1 MSQPNAKYKNNDKA
15 AIWQLAKRLMPGGVN
30 SPVRAFGSVGVEPV
44 IVESAQGPYI
54 TDIEGRRYIDYVCS
68 YGPLIFGHAPQF
80 VTEAVQEAAGR
91 GTTYGFTTTH
101 EVELAELIAEAYPA
115 CEMLRM
121 VNSGTEATMSAI
133 RVARGCTGR
142 SKLVKFEGCYHGHSD
157 SLLVKSGSGLLTQGV
172 PTSPGVPAGLL
183 AETLVCPYNDAAALA
198 ELLAAHQGEV
208 ACLIV
213 EPVAGNMGVV
223 PPAEGFLA
231 EVRRLCTE
239 HGIILIFDEVI
250 TGFRLDY
257 HSAAGV
263 FGVQPDLVCFGK
275 IIGGGLPVG
284 AYGGR
289 RELMQQVS
297 PLGPIYQGGTLS
309 GNPLAMRAGIAALSR
324 LRDDAAVYPTL
335 IENTAYLQREIDRL
349 IAKHNVP
356 ASTSRCLNMFCLFF
370 TPQPVSSYADVMS
383 CDTEL
388 YRRFFVGMLEQGIML
403 APSQFEAWF
412 PSLAH
417 DKAILAETLAAVDK
431 VFATL

>member
-324 LRDDAAVYPTL
+324 LRDDAAVYPAL

>member
-1 MSQPNAKYKNNDKA
+1 MSVYLNNDKTEILRRA
-15 AIWQLAKRLMPGGVN
+15 RRLMPGGVN
-30 SPVRAFGSVGVEPV
+30 SPVRAFGSVDCEPV
-44 IVESAQGPYI
+44 IVASGRGAYL
-54 TDIEGRRYIDYVCS
+54 TDIEGRSYIDYVCS
-68 YGPLIFGHAPQF
+68 YGPLIFGHAPDF
-80 VTEAVQEAAGR
+80 IVDELRAFAGN
-91 GTTYGFTTTH
+91 GTTYGFTTPH
-101 EVELAELIAEAYPA
+101 EVELAEMIADAYPA

-142 SKLVKFEGCYHGHSD
+142 DKIVKFEGCYHGHSD

-172 PTSPGVPAGLL
+172 PTSPGVVPALI
-183 AETLVCPYNDAAALA
+183 AETLVCPYNDADALA
-198 ELLAAHQGEV
+198 QLLDANRGQV
-208 ACLIV
+208 ACLII

-223 PPAEGFLA
+223 PPAEGFLQR
-231 EVRRLCTE
+231 VRELCTE

-263 FGVQPDLVCFGK
+263 FGVQPDMVCFGK

-289 RELMQQVS
+289 RELMEQVA

-309 GNPLAMRAGIAALSR
+309 GNPLAMRAGIAALRR

-335 IENTAYLQREIDRL
+335 IANTTYLQTEIDKL
-349 IAKHNVP
+349 IAKHGLA
-356 ASTSRCLNMFCLFF
+356 ASTSRCLDMFCLFF
-370 TPQPVSSYADVMS
+370 TAQKVDSYAGVMT
-383 CDTEL
+383 CDTAM
-388 YRRFFVGMLEQGIML
+388 YRRFFAGMLKNGIML

-417 DKAILAETLAAVDK
+417 DKAVLDETLAVIDK
-431 VFATL
+431 VFAQLA

>member
-349 IAKHNVP
+349 IAKHQVP

-370 TPQPVSSYADVMS
+370 TPQSVGSYADVMS

>member
-183 AETLVCPYNDAAALA
+183 AETLVCHYNDAAALA

>member
-349 IAKHNVP
+349 IAKHQVP

>member
-335 IENTAYLQREIDRL
+335 IENTAYLQREIDQIGR
-349 IAKHNVP
+349 
-356 ASTSRCLNMFCLFF
+356 
-370 TPQPVSSYADVMS
+370 
-383 CDTEL
+383 
-388 YRRFFVGMLEQGIML
+388 
-403 APSQFEAWF
+403 
-412 PSLAH
+412 AH
-417 DKAILAETLAAVDK
+417 V
-431 VFATL
+431 

>member
-1 MSQPNAKYKNNDKA
+1 MSQTNAKYKNNDKA
-15 AIWQLAKRLMPGGVN
+15 AIWQLAQRLMPGGVN

-80 VTEAVQEAAGR
+80 VTEAVQQAAAR

-198 ELLAAHQGEV
+198 ELLEAHRGEV
-208 ACLIV
+208 ACLII

-239 HGIILIFDEVI
+239 HGIVLIFDEVI

-263 FGVQPDLVCFGK
+263 FGVQPDMVCFGK

-297 PLGPIYQGGTLS
+297 PLGPVYQGGTLS

-324 LRDDAAVYPTL
+324 LRDEAAIYPSL
-335 IENTAYLQREIDRL
+335 IESTVYLQQEIDKL
-349 IAKHNVP
+349 IAKHGVP
-356 ASTSRCLNMFCLFF
+356 ASTSRCLDMFCLFF
-370 TPQPVSSYADVMS
+370 TPQPVHSYADVMS

-388 YRRFFVGMLEQGIML
+388 YRRFFVSMLGQGIML

-417 DKAILAETLAAVDK
+417 DKAVLDETLAAVDK
-431 VFATL
+431 AFATL

>member
-239 HGIILIFDEVI
+239 HGIILI
-250 TGFRLDY
+250 
-257 HSAAGV
+257 
-263 FGVQPDLVCFGK
+263 
-275 IIGGGLPVG
+275 
-284 AYGGR
+284 
-289 RELMQQVS
+289 
-297 PLGPIYQGGTLS
+297 LGPIYQGGTLS

-349 IAKHNVP
+349 IAKHQVP

-370 TPQPVSSYADVMS
+370 TPQPVGSYADVMS

>member
-250 TGFRLDY
+250 TGFRLG
-257 HSAAGV
+257 AG
-263 FGVQPDLVCFGK
+263 GAQGYYGIRADLVTYGK
-275 IIGGGLPVG
+275 IIGGGMPVG

-289 RELMQQVS
+289 KDVMEMVA
-297 PLGPIYQGGTLS
+297 PVGAVYQAGTLS
-309 GNPLAMRAGIAALSR
+309 GNPIAMAAGIAQLTILKDR
-324 LRDDAAVYPTL
+324 P
-335 IENTAYLQREIDRL
+335 EIYKNINEL
-349 IAKHNVP
+349 GEKLYGGMEQIVKETGAPCTVNHVG
-356 ASTSRCLNMFCLFF
+356 SLGCMFF
-370 TPQPVSSYADVMS
+370 TGQQVENYAQAKTA
-383 CDTEL
+383 DTE
-388 YRRFFVGMLEQGIML
+388 RFARYFRFMLSHGVHL
-403 APSQFEAWF
+403 APSQFEAMF
-412 PSLAH
+412 LSNAHTEDHVELTLDLVRQALA
-417 DKAILAETLAAVDK
+417 
-431 VFATL
+431 